1 VRTLAEFIMRGRT
14 QAVAVSVLSVGT
26 VFFAWVAAAAI
37 ALVTLRKGVSQGSY
51 VLMWA
56 LLPAAVIALGA
67 ADLGPITA
75 IVGVYLGAS
84 CLRLSHSWTW
94 ALLLI
99 SVAGLALAVL
109 MNTLAVAQTQQIADL
124 LTQVVT
130 QMRSQ
135 NPQLTMPT
143 MSVSDVA
150 GLIGVINA
158 YTVALSLLLG
168 RWWQAQLYNPG
179 GFRVEFQA
187 IRLEPVLV
195 SVLVIGMLLL
205 GASED
210 WRNWMLILQM
220 PLTFAGISLVHA
232 MADRYKLGQSW
243 LVVFYV
249 LWVFLMPLRWL
260 VQLLAVVDSF
270 IDVRKRLPGPKS
282 AE

>member
-1 VRTLAEFIMRGRT
+1 MRTLAEFIMRGRT

-37 ALVTLRKGVSQGSY
+37 ALVTLRKGVSQGGY
-51 VLMWA
+51 VLIWA

-84 CLRLSHSWTW
+84 CLRASGSWPL

-99 SVAGLALAVL
+99 SLAGVALAVL

-124 LTQVVT
+124 LSQVVT
-130 QMRSQ
+130 QMREQ
-135 NPQLTMPT
+135 NPQLTMAT
-143 MSVSDVA
+143 LSVPDVA

-158 YTVALSLLLG
+158 YTVALSMLLG
-168 RWWQAQLYNPG
+168 RWWQSLLYNPG
-179 GFRVEFQA
+179 GFRVEFHA
-187 IRLEPVLV
+187 LRLGPVLA
-195 SVLVIGMLLL
+195 SALVIGMLLL

-220 PLTFAGISLVHA
+220 PLTFAGIGLVHA
-232 MADRYKLGQSW
+232 VADRYKLGQSW

>member
-1 VRTLAEFIMRGRT
+1 MRGRT
-14 QAVAVSVLSVGT
+14 QAVSVAVLSVGT
-26 VFFAWVAAAAI
+26 VFFAWVGAAAV
-37 ALVTLRKGVSQGSY
+37 ALVTLRKGAGQGGY
-51 VLMWA
+51 VLLWA

-84 CLRLSHSWTW
+84 CLRVSSSWPL
-94 ALLLI
+94 ALIAI
-99 SVAGLALAVL
+99 SIAGLLLAVL
-109 MNTLAVAQTQQIADL
+109 MNTVAVAQTQQIADL
-124 LTQVVT
+124 LAQLVT
-130 QMRSQ
+130 QMREQ
-135 NPQLTMPT
+135 NPQVQMQA

-168 RWWQAQLYNPG
+168 RWWQSQLYHPG
-179 GFRVEFQA
+179 GFRTEFHA
-187 IRLEPVLV
+187 MRLAPVAV
-195 SVLVIGMLLL
+195 VALVIGMLLL
-205 GASED
+205 GASAD

-220 PLTFAGISLVHA
+220 PLTFAGIGLIHTMV
-232 MADRYKLGQSW
+232 DRYRLRQSW

-260 VQLLAVVDSF
+260 VQLLAVIDSF
-270 IDVRKRLPGPKS
+270 IDVRKRLPAPKS

>member
-1 VRTLAEFIMRGRT
+1 MRTLAEFIMRGRT

-37 ALVTLRKGVSQGSY
+37 ALVTLRKGVSQGGY
-51 VLMWA
+51 VLIWA

-84 CLRLSHSWTW
+84 CLRASGSWPL

-99 SVAGLALAVL
+99 SLAGVALAVL

-124 LTQVVT
+124 LSQVVT
-130 QMRSQ
+130 QMREQ
-135 NPQLTMPT
+135 NPQLTMAT
-143 MSVSDVA
+143 LSVSDVA

-158 YTVALSLLLG
+158 YTVALSMLLG
-168 RWWQAQLYNPG
+168 RWWQSLLYNPG
-179 GFRVEFQA
+179 GFRVEFHA
-187 IRLEPVLV
+187 LRLGPVLA
-195 SVLVIGMLLL
+195 SALVIGMLLL
-205 GASED
+205 GASDD

-220 PLTFAGISLVHA
+220 PLTFAGIGLVHA
-232 MADRYKLGQSW
+232 VADRYKLGQSW

>member
-1 VRTLAEFIMRGRT
+1 MRGRT

-26 VFFAWVAAAAI
+26 VFFAWIGAAVV
-37 ALVTLRKGVSQGSY
+37 ALVTLRKGTGQGAY
-51 VLMWA
+51 VLIWA

-84 CLRLSHSWTW
+84 CLRVSGSWPL
-94 ALLLI
+94 ALVVI
-99 SVAGLALAVL
+99 SVAGLFLAVL
-109 MNTLAVAQTQQIADL
+109 MNTVAIAQTQQVADL
-124 LTQVVT
+124 LAQVVT
-130 QMRSQ
+130 QMRER
-135 NPQLTMPT
+135 NPQLQMQV

-168 RWWQAQLYNPG
+168 RWWQAQLYHPG
-179 GFRVEFQA
+179 GFRSEFQA
-187 IRLEPVLV
+187 LRLPPLAAAALV
-195 SVLVIGMLLL
+195 VGMLLL

-220 PLTFAGISLVHA
+220 PLTFAGIGLVHA
-232 MADRYKLGQSW
+232 IADRYRLRQSW

-249 LWVFLMPLRWL
+249 MWVFLMPLRWL

-270 IDVRKRLPGPKS
+270 IDVRKRLPAPKS